1 MEHQNIQVA
10 LHKKRLSTSNKI
22 TECFSSWILDV
33 IKKMTLS
40 CAILYK
46 IRKMDSAFDKERKQ
60 LYQCFMGLTTSNQNK
75 MDVYVLDL
83 FKFQYKYNETYR
95 QFTKNL
101 GYSEDNITNIA
112 QIPYLPISA
121 FKTRE
126 IKTGDFTAQE
136 IFNSS
141 GTSGQIRSNHFI
153 RDVQYYHLHTAH
165 IWSLYFS
172 NVETYCI
179 LGLLPGYLERDGSSL
194 ISMVSYFISL
204 SQYAESGFYVREHE
218 TLYRHL
224 VQCKNKNIPVVLFGV
239 TYALLDFA
247 AKYHLDFPELI
258 IMETGGMKGNREE
271 MTKHALHD
279 MLKRSFG
286 VAKVYSEYGMT
297 ELMSQAYT
305 KGESYF
311 YPNPFLKI
319 TTKQI
324 NDPLSEEKKGKPGI
338 ISIMDLANID
348 SCAFI
353 QTEDLGMVYDDKR
366 FEIAGRLD
374 SADLRGCNLLLQETG
389 LM

>member
-1 MEHQNIQVA
+1 
-10 LHKKRLSTSNKI
+10 
-22 TECFSSWILDV
+22 
-33 IKKMTLS
+33 
-40 CAILYK
+40 
-46 IRKMDSAFDKERKQ
+46 MDSAFEKERKQ

-126 IKTGDFTAQE
+126 IKTGDITAQE
-136 IFNSS
+136 IFKSS

-153 RDVQYYHLHTAH
+153 RDVQHYHLHTAH
-165 IWSLYFS
+165 IWSLYFR